1 MPFWTFKFLIFSSN
15 LPIYWPT
22 WDILTSRYFNYYFFQ
37 IYNCILYI
45 IDIGHQVVFNFG
57 GNIGNTYNLFT
68 SGLVLMS
75 LDGRCLK
82 GISGQQ
88 TKFITIKQYLSNKM
102 KRLSVINKSPC
113 NKKFNVQMPSGK
125 YFLVSTAFDLMY
137 YNAITL
143 IFELINFSVRLTLL
157 NS

>member
-1 MPFWTFKFLIFSSN
+1 
-15 LPIYWPT
+15 
-22 WDILTSRYFNYYFFQ
+22 
-37 IYNCILYI
+37 
-45 IDIGHQVVFNFG
+45 
-57 GNIGNTYNLFT
+57 
-68 SGLVLMS
+68 MS

-102 KRLSVINKSPC
+102 KRLSMIKKSPC

-125 YFLVSTAFDLMY
+125 YFLIATAFDLMY

-143 IFELINFSVRLTLL
+143 IFKLTKFSVRLTLT